1 VIAAARRGE
10 GIDGLRIERDGDG
23 HERVIHRQGFWWAVD
38 PSFYD
43 LEARLA
49 AMDARGCDLA
59 VLSLTPTLLGYWFEA
74 SEAVD
79 FCRMV
84 NDTLAAAAR
93 EVPDRIAA
101 VATLPMQDAGA
112 AVAEL
117 RRAVTQLGMKGAQIG
132 PRMEDLGLDDPA
144 VRPVLAEAARL
155 GVPLIL
161 HPYNAGKRA
170 GLTDYYLTNLVGNP
184 LESTVGAARLIFGG
198 VLDELPEL
206 RLVLMHGGGYL
217 PYQIGRFDH
226 GYRVRSETKGC
237 RHAPSGY
244 LRRFWYDTITHAPG
258 PLRFLVEHV
267 GADRVVYGTDY
278 PFDMGAGSVPEQLG
292 GVGLADPD
300 LARIAGANA
309 VELFD
314 LAARVRQ
321 APSMGAVGAPRA
333 GGGGP
338 VAAHPPGKEG

>member
-1 VIAAARRGE
+1 LLRVDVHTHFVPQSVIDAARRGE

-23 HERVIHRQGFWWAVD
+23 RERVIHRQGFWWAVD

-59 VLSLTPTLLGYWFEA
+59 VLSLTPTLLGYWLDAREA
-74 SEAVD
+74 AD
-79 FCRMV
+79 FCRLV
-84 NDTLAAAAR
+84 NDTLAGAAR
-93 EVPDRIAA
+93 DSPGRIAA
-101 VATLPMQDAGA
+101 VATLPMQDAAA
-112 AVAEL
+112 AVQEL
-117 RRAVTQLGMKGAQIG
+117 RRAVTELGMKGAQIG
-132 PRMEDLGLDDPA
+132 PRMEELGLDDPA

-155 GVPLIL
+155 RVPLIL
-161 HPYNAGKRA
+161 HPYNAGKRP

-206 RLVLMHGGGYL
+206 KLVLMHGGGYL

-226 GYRVRSETKGC
+226 GYRVRRETRGC

-244 LRRFWYDTITHAPG
+244 LRRFWYDTITHAPA
-258 PLRFLVEHV
+258 PLRFLVEQV

-278 PFDMGAGSVPEQLG
+278 PFDMGAGTVADQLDG
-292 GVGLADPD
+292 AGLASPD
-300 LARIAGANA
+300 QARIAGANA
-309 VELFD
+309 VELFG
-314 LAARVRQ
+314 LTSLQEER
-321 APSMGAVGAPRA
+321 
-333 GGGGP
+333 
-338 VAAHPPGKEG
+338 